1 MALRFAIPVSCI
13 FCEPLDCVTDAV
25 ALLFKLGSRVKPFP
39 RELERVADF
48 RTTFTVAL
56 LPELTVIVPR
66 LTVGVVAANCEV
78 PEPSE
83 SVVVACDEAL
93 TDSITSAVICPIA
106 TTCPLHNFDPV
117 IPSVRTSNKITGVIV
132 FMIYVLQSASAIDK

>member
-1 MALRFAIPVSCI
+1 M
-13 FCEPLDCVTDAV
+13 FCEPFDCVTDAV
-25 ALLFKLGSRVKPFP
+25 ALLLRLGSRVKPFP
-39 RELERVADF
+39 CELERVADL

-66 LTVGVVAANCEV
+66 LSVGDVVANCEV
-78 PEPSE
+78 PVGEDPSE
-83 SVVVACDEAL
+83 SVVAACDEAL

-117 IPSVRTSNKITGVIV
+117 IPSVRTNNNITGVIV
-132 FMIYVLQSASAIDK
+132 FMIYVLQAVSAIDK